1 MVSLC
6 AAKWIKSSG
15 FSVCS
20 VQNSTKNG
28 APFVLE
34 HCWQILSAE
43 PKWVMYNMP
52 KPVVT
57 KRKNN
62 GSLEVI
68 EDTETGSS
76 SGDVARPMGCKKLKA
91 LEQRAHQN
99 EVGESIAARLKDLLE
114 LNEKKLLQNK
124 LAVQVTKKKMRFDK
138 RIRDER
144 IMSMDLSVMTDPRK
158 RAYFE
163 KKQEKIL
170 SQPSDDSSDEDVEDE
185 VEDVVEEVTEVEDGL
200 ED

>member
-1 MVSLC
+1 
-6 AAKWIKSSG
+6 
-15 FSVCS
+15 
-20 VQNSTKNG
+20 
-28 APFVLE
+28 
-34 HCWQILSAE
+34 
-43 PKWVMYNMP
+43 MP

-76 SGDVARPMGCKKLKA
+76 SGDVTRPMGCKKLKA
-91 LEQRAHQN
+91 LQQRERQN

-114 LNEKKLLQNK
+114 LNQKKLLQNK
-124 LAVQVTKKKMRFDK
+124 LAVQVTNKKMRFDK
-138 RIRDER
+138 RVRDER

-170 SQPSDDSSDEDVEDE
+170 SQPSDESSDEEVEDV
-185 VEDVVEEVTEVEDGL
+185 VEDVVEEVEEVEDGL